1 MDLDLK
7 GPSFDL
13 GYRESR
19 LDSSS
24 DDCTLTAQAII
35 ESDKCG
41 VPVLCPDLTFTAYW
55 CLYMLKNK
63 CFSVILCSI
72 VWLVVQCVG

>member
-7 GPSFDL
+7 GPSFGL

-41 VPVLCPDLTFTAYW
+41 VPVLCPDLIFTARW
-55 CLYMLKNK
+55 C
-63 CFSVILCSI
+63 S
-72 VWLVVQCVG
+72 